1 MSEQSKDIMDSVLL
15 NYKKGDDFDEKLLN
29 QFVGVEVLRRIIGLA
44 QLPLSLSLETKKEL
58 LNEAKGLIMNN
69 V

>member
-1 MSEQSKDIMDSVLL
+1 MTEQSQDLTDVVLL
-15 NYKKGDDFDEKLLN
+15 NYKKGTDFDEKLLN
-29 QFVGVEVLRRIIGLA
+29 QFVGVEILRRIIGLA

-58 LNEAKGLIMNN
+58 LNEAKCLIMNN